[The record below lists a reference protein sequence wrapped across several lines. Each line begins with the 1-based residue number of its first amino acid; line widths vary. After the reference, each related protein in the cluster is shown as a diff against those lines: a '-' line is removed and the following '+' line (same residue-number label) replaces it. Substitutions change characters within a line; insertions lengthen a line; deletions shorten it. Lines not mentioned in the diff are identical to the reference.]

1 MLTDEQVSDILKLY
15 AAVKHTK
22 QIDIQNIDKSIL
34 SFYNFPELS
43 AVAHNF
49 HNTEWEYIKGIE
61 RGLLMLH

>member
-34 SFYNFPELS
+34 SFYLETDNSVKSCCFL
-43 AVAHNF
+43 
-49 HNTEWEYIKGIE
+49 I
-61 RGLLMLH
+61 